1 MLDVI
6 GVHVLVYISMEQT
19 QWDVP
24 SMTYNYDEKDLAGE
38 AQPAESHSL
47 ECALMRM
54 KSQKEDN
61 SLILGEDI
69 KDVAYE

>member
-1 MLDVI
+1 MYVMLDVI

-47 ECALMRM
+47 ECA
-54 KSQKEDN
+54 
-61 SLILGEDI
+61 
-69 KDVAYE
+69 